1 MNAASKPHLLVVD
14 DEPAVLITYQLIL
27 EQKGYRVTPASSS
40 QEAYQT
46 LRSEKVDLLVCDLSL
61 EHSESGFEVIESAK
75 RENPLLPSLLITGYA
90 TETAIQKAE
99 DSGVPVLFKP
109 IDIQELFETIAS
121 LLRNTREQPQ
131 TRGA

>member
-1 MNAASKPHLLVVD
+1 MNAAFKPHLLVVD
-14 DEPAVLITYQLIL
+14 DEPSVLITYQLIL

-61 EHSESGFEVIESAK
+61 EHPKSGFEVIESAK
-75 RENPLLPSLLITGYA
+75 RENPLLRSLLITGYA

-121 LLRNTREQPQ
+121 LLRNTHEQPQ